1 MDHSTHTHHSDPAPH
16 TGHSQEKTDP
26 HGGHDHEGM
35 IADYRRRFW
44 VVLVAT
50 VPILALAPM
59 IQGWLGLEE
68 AVRFPGDRYVLAG
81 LSSLVFFYGG
91 WPFLKGFLREITARD
106 IGMMTL
112 ISVAITAAY
121 AYSIGMV
128 AIGSDETFFWELATL
143 IAVMLLGHWIE
154 MKSVLGAGRAL
165 EKLASLM
172 PDEAHLVADDGTVT
186 DVSVSTLK
194 GGEHLLI
201 KPGEKVPADGIIT
214 KGESSLNESMLT
226 GESKPIFKT
235 VDTEVIGGSINGEGS
250 LTIRVDKTGD
260 ETFLSSVIKLVK
272 EAQASKSK
280 TQDLANTAAKWLTF
294 IALGGGLST
303 VLFWILFT
311 DQGLGFAMARAV
323 TVMVIACP
331 HALGLAVPLVV
342 ARSTAIA
349 ATNGLLIRDRTAFEE
364 ARNIDAIIFDKT
376 GTLTKGEFGITE
388 TLVFDTAFT
397 EDDIVT
403 YAASIETHSEHPI
416 AQGIV
421 RDAPQAWE
429 VDKFKAIPGKG
440 AEGTVK
446 NRDIKVVS
454 PGYLRDQGLE
464 MDDSRFE
471 TLSAQGKTVVFVLI
485 DDKLAGAIALA
496 DIIREES
503 AEAILMLQAMGIQCI
518 MLTGDNQQV
527 AEWVGEEI
535 GLDEVIAEVLPEEKA
550 AKIREVQSRGMIVAM
565 TGDGVNDAPALAQAN
580 VGIAVGA
587 GTDVA
592 IETADI
598 ILVRSSPSDVVAI
611 IKLARATYNKMMQ
624 NLAWATGY
632 NTFAI
637 PAAAGL
643 FFPWGVI
650 LTPALGAVFMSASTV
665 ICAINAQLLK
675 LSRSRVPA

>member
-1 MDHSTHTHHSDPAPH
+1 
-16 TGHSQEKTDP
+16 
-26 HGGHDHEGM
+26 M

-50 VPILALAPM
+50 IPILALAPM
-59 IQGWLGLEE
+59 IQGWLGLED
-68 AVRFPGDRYVLAG
+68 ALRFPGDRYVLAG

-172 PDEAHLVADDGTVT
+172 PDEAHLVADDGSVT
-186 DVSVSTLK
+186 DVPVSTLK

-201 KPGEKVPADGIIT
+201 KPGEKVPADGIIVR
-214 KGESSLNESMLT
+214 GESSLNESMLT

-303 VLFWILFT
+303 VLFWTLFT
-311 DQGLGFAMARAV
+311 DQGFGFAMARAV

-364 ARNIDAIIFDKT
+364 ARNINAIIFDKT
-376 GTLTKGEFGITE
+376 GTLTKGEFGITD
-388 TLVFDTAFT
+388 TLVFDTTFT
-397 EDDIVT
+397 ESDIVA
-403 YAASIETHSEHPI
+403 YAASIEAHSEHPI

-421 RDAPQAWE
+421 RDAPEAWG

-440 AEGTVK
+440 AEGLVK
-446 NRDIKVVS
+446 DRDVKVVS
-454 PGYLRDQGLE
+454 
-464 MDDSRFE
+464 
-471 TLSAQGKTVVFVLI
+471 
-485 DDKLAGAIALA
+485 
-496 DIIREES
+496 
-503 AEAILMLQAMGIQCI
+503 
-518 MLTGDNQQV
+518 
-527 AEWVGEEI
+527 
-535 GLDEVIAEVLPEEKA
+535 
-550 AKIREVQSRGMIVAM
+550 
-565 TGDGVNDAPALAQAN
+565 
-580 VGIAVGA
+580 
-587 GTDVA
+587 
-592 IETADI
+592 
-598 ILVRSSPSDVVAI
+598 
-611 IKLARATYNKMMQ
+611 
-624 NLAWATGY
+624 
-632 NTFAI
+632 
-637 PAAAGL
+637 
-643 FFPWGVI
+643 
-650 LTPALGAVFMSASTV
+650 
-665 ICAINAQLLK
+665 
-675 LSRSRVPA
+675 

>member
-1 MDHSTHTHHSDPAPH
+1 MDHSTHAPPSRHAPH
-16 TGHSQEKTDP
+16 AGHGQKKTDP

-50 VPILALAPM
+50 IPILALAPM
-59 IQGWLGLEE
+59 IQGWLGLED
-68 AVRFPGDRYVLAG
+68 ALRFPGDRYVLAG

-91 WPFLKGFLREITARD
+91 WPFLKGFLQEITARD

-172 PDEAHLVADDGTVT
+172 PDEAHLVADDGSVI

-201 KPGEKVPADGIIT
+201 KPGEKVPADGIIVR
-214 KGESSLNESMLT
+214 GESSLNESMLT

-235 VDTEVIGGSINGEGS
+235 VETEVIGGSINGEGS

-303 VLFWILFT
+303 VLFWTLFT
-311 DQGLGFAMARAV
+311 DQGFGFAMARAV

-364 ARNIDAIIFDKT
+364 ARNINAIIFDKT
-376 GTLTKGEFGITE
+376 GTLTKGEFGITD
-388 TLVFDTAFT
+388 TLVFDTTFT
-397 EDDIVT
+397 ESDIVA
-403 YAASIETHSEHPI
+403 YAASIEAHSEHPI

-421 RDAPQAWE
+421 RDAPQAWG

-440 AEGTVK
+440 AEGLVK
-446 NRDIKVVS
+446 DRDVKVVS

-464 MDDSRFE
+464 MDDPRFE

-503 AEAILMLQAMGIQCI
+503 AKAILMLQAMGIQCI

-527 AEWVGEEI
+527 AEWVGQEI

-550 AKIREVQSRGMIVAM
+550 AKVREVQSRGLIVAM

-580 VGIAVGA
+580 VGIAIGA

-611 IKLARATYNKMMQ
+611 VELARATYNKMMQ

-637 PAAAGL
+637 PAAAGV

-675 LSRSRVPA
+675 LSRSRVSA

>member
-1 MDHSTHTHHSDPAPH
+1 
-16 TGHSQEKTDP
+16 
-26 HGGHDHEGM
+26 M

-50 VPILALAPM
+50 IPILALAPM
-59 IQGWLGLEE
+59 IQGWLGLED
-68 AVRFPGDRYVLAG
+68 ALRFPGDRYVLAG

-91 WPFLKGFLREITARD
+91 WPFLKGFLQEITARD

-172 PDEAHLVADDGTVT
+172 PDEAHLVADDGSVI

-201 KPGEKVPADGIIT
+201 KPGEKVPADGIIVR
-214 KGESSLNESMLT
+214 GESSLNESMLT

-235 VDTEVIGGSINGEGS
+235 VETEVIGGSINGEGS

-303 VLFWILFT
+303 VLFWTLFT
-311 DQGLGFAMARAV
+311 DQGFGFAMARAV

-364 ARNIDAIIFDKT
+364 ARNINAIIFDKT
-376 GTLTKGEFGITE
+376 GTLTKGEFGITD
-388 TLVFDTAFT
+388 TLVFDTTFT
-397 EDDIVT
+397 ESDIVA
-403 YAASIETHSEHPI
+403 YAASIEAHSEHPI

-421 RDAPQAWE
+421 RDAPQAWG

-440 AEGTVK
+440 AEGLVK
-446 NRDIKVVS
+446 DRDVKVVS

-464 MDDSRFE
+464 MDDPRFE

-503 AEAILMLQAMGIQCI
+503 AKAILMLQAMGIQCI

-527 AEWVGEEI
+527 AEWVGQEI

-550 AKIREVQSRGMIVAM
+550 AKVREVQSRGLIVAM

-580 VGIAVGA
+580 VGIAIGA

-611 IKLARATYNKMMQ
+611 IELARATYNKMMQ

-637 PAAAGL
+637 PAAAGV

-675 LSRSRVPA
+675 LSRSRVSA